1 MTFDCQ
7 AQDNIN
13 LDYWDVMPKSITVNC
28 TLEDVTFPLMVYGV
42 PRDAVAYRVI
52 NQAIASVSADGEVT
66 LGTVRGTTMILAW
79 RKDDP
84 CDVKYIQVTVE
95 CPCDEYL
102 PGGGTPRGSVG
113 GSPPQ
118 GGSSPGPPEDCD
130 GAESLTM
137 IVSGFT
143 GACAALNGTF
153 VLVRSGSHVWVDA
166 AGGMQV
172 RRSTDRW
179 RAEAGVGT
187 PMFAEDYPAPL
198 TCAGD
203 HPTGSGNLVSAGC
216 GQTGH
221 YTIA

>member
-7 AQDNIN
+7 AQDNID

-28 TLEDVTFPLMVYGV
+28 TLEDVTFPLMIYGV

-84 CDVKYIQVTVE
+84 CDVKYIQVSVV

-102 PGGGTPRGSVG
+102 PGGTRGGQAGMSPPSSPAPQ
-113 GSPPQ
+113 GSP
-118 GGSSPGPPEDCD
+118 EECD

-137 IVSGFT
+137 IVSGFA
-143 GACAALNGTF
+143 GACAGLNGTH

-179 RAEAGVGT
+179 RVEAGVGT
-187 PMFAEDYPAPL
+187 PVFAEDYPAPL